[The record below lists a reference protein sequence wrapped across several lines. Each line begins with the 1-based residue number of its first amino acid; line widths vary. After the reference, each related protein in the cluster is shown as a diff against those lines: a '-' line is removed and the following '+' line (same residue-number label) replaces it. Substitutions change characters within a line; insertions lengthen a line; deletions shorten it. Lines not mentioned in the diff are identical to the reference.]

1 MSRERNQ
8 AETFAA
14 AVDHLLD
21 QGASPVVRSVD
32 EPLLDLA
39 NRLRQTA
46 SPTMI
51 DPRFRAS
58 LRQRLLQSEDIAAL
72 AEGRYAVLDTAI
84 GRLHI
89 AYRGRVICGVSLASD
104 DVTFEQ
110 RCMARHGVLSDERL
124 SRRHG
129 SSPW

>member
-21 QGASPVVRSVD
+21 QGAPPVVRSVD

-58 LRQRLLQSEDIAAL
+58 LRQRLLQSEGMAELAA
-72 AEGRYAVLDTAI
+72 GAI
-84 GRLHI
+84 RRAG
-89 AYRGRVICGVSLASD
+89 YRHRAAAHC
-104 DVTFEQ
+104 
-110 RCMARHGVLSDERL
+110 L
-124 SRRHG
+124 SRPGDLRRQSG
-129 SSPW
+129 KR